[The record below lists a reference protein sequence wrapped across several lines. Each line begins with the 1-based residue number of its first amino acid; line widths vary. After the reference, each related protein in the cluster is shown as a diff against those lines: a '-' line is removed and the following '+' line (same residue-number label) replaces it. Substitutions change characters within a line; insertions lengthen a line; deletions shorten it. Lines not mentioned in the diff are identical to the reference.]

1 MLLPR
6 VLTGLIL
13 APVVLVSVWLGP
25 PWFGL
30 LVAAGAVVGCYEFY
44 RLAGIPYTLL
54 PLGAVLSLAFALSPL
69 WVHPQAMPL
78 LLSATML
85 LTLSGA
91 LLLHRQGRLGG
102 WGALVAGP
110 LYTGYLLGLWLA
122 LRMEAGG
129 RGWVLLGLVVVF
141 ASDTVSYFTGRL
153 WGRHRLA
160 PSISPGKTY
169 EGAAGGLVAAGI
181 AAALLAPLTP
191 LTPATAAGLGLLL
204 GAAGQVGDLAESYLK
219 RSAGAK
225 DSGGLL
231 PGHGGLLDRTDS
243 VVFAG
248 ALLYHYVIWLA

>member
-25 PWFGL
+25 PWLGL

-54 PLGAVLSLAFALSPL
+54 PLGAVLSLAFALSPF

-78 LLSATML
+78 LLSATVL

-91 LLLHRQGRLGG
+91 LLLHRQGGLGG
-102 WGALVAGP
+102 WGTLVAGP

-122 LRMEAGG
+122 LRLEGGG
-129 RGWVLLGLVVVF
+129 RGWVLFGLAMVF
-141 ASDTVSYFTGRL
+141 ASDTASYFTGKL

-160 PSISPGKTY
+160 ASISPGKTY
-169 EGAAGGLVAAGI
+169 EGAAGGLVGAGV
-181 AAALLAPLTP
+181 AAALLSPLTP
-191 LTPATAAGLGLLL
+191 LAPAAAVVLGLLL
-204 GAAGQVGDLAESYLK
+204 SLAGQVGDLVESRLK
-219 RSAGAK
+219 RSVGAK
-225 DSGGLL
+225 DSGSLL
-231 PGHGGLLDRTDS
+231 PGHGGLLDRIDS

-248 ALLYHYVIWLA
+248 ALLYHYVIWMA